1 MSSMRLQ
8 GPCSGNPPMA
18 VAFYKHAD
26 WEKQA
31 ARLWVAMHGEQGNKK
46 PFTRPYTVFY
56 SL

>member
-46 PFTRPYTVFY
+46 PFTRPYAVFY